1 MTKDRL
7 LSTPRRSRDLARR
20 LALAAGAFDSF
31 AFVHAHT
38 RQGLIERLAPMTL
51 RAERVLDLGT
61 ATGAAIPVL
70 RKRFPRAR
78 VFGVD
83 LSLGMLRQQP
93 RGLLS
98 RRALVCAD
106 AARLPFAERSI
117 DVVFAN
123 QLLSFTDEV
132 ADICREVGR
141 VLGDRGVFAF
151 ALLGPDSFSE
161 LRAAWSGV
169 DATAHVAS
177 FPDMHNVGDALVR
190 AGLRDPVLDVD
201 RLSLR
206 YDEPAALYRDLAA
219 VAARNSL
226 ADRARGLTSRHRL
239 EAFERALFGRGA
251 LVLELELVYGHAFG
265 GRAPGG
271 TVRISPA
278 SLSRRR

>member
-1 MTKDRL
+1 ML
-7 LSTPRRSRDLARR
+7 PSTPRRPRDLARR

-38 RQGLIERLAPMTL
+38 RQGLLERLAPMTL

-78 VFGVD
+78 VFGAD

-123 QLLSFTDEV
+123 QLLSFTDGI

-141 VLGDRGVFAF
+141 VLDDRGVFAF
-151 ALLGPDSFSE
+151 ALLGPDSFRE

-190 AGLRDPVLDVD
+190 AGLSNPVLDVD

-206 YDEPAALYRDLAA
+206 YDKPAALYRDLAA

-226 ADRARGLTSRHRL
+226 ADRARGLMSRHRL
-239 EAFERALFGRGA
+239 KAFERALFGRGT
-251 LVLELELVYGHAFG
+251 LVLELELVYGHAFA
-265 GRAPGG
+265 GRTPGG

>member
-1 MTKDRL
+1 ML
-7 LSTPRRSRDLARR
+7 PSTPRRPRDLARR

-38 RQGLIERLAPMTL
+38 RQGLLERLAPMTL

-83 LSLGMLRQQP
+83 FSLGMLRQQP

-106 AARLPFAERSI
+106 AARLPFAEHSI

-123 QLLSFTDEV
+123 QLLSFTDEI
-132 ADICREVGR
+132 AGICREVGR
-141 VLGDRGVFAF
+141 VLDDRGVFAF
-151 ALLGPDSFSE
+151 ALLGPDSFRE
-161 LRAAWSGV
+161 LRAAWSGI

-190 AGLRDPVLDVD
+190 AGLSNPVLDVD

-206 YDEPAALYRDLAA
+206 YDKPAALYRDLAA

-226 ADRARGLTSRHRL
+226 ADRARGLMSRHRL
-239 EAFERALFGRGA
+239 KAFERALFGRGT
-251 LVLELELVYGHAFG
+251 LVLELELVYGHAFA
-265 GRAPGG
+265 GRTPGG

>member
-1 MTKDRL
+1 ML
-7 LSTPRRSRDLARR
+7 PSTPRRPRDLARR

-38 RQGLIERLAPMTL
+38 RQGLLERLAPMTL

-98 RRALVCAD
+98 RRALICAD

-123 QLLSFTDEV
+123 QLLSFTDEI
-132 ADICREVGR
+132 AGICREVGR
-141 VLGDRGVFAF
+141 VLDDRGVFAF

-161 LRAAWSGV
+161 LRAACSGV
-169 DATAHVAS
+169 DSTAHVAS
-177 FPDMHNVGDALVR
+177 IPDMHNVGDALVR
-190 AGLRDPVLDVD
+190 AGLSNPVLDVD

-206 YDEPAALYRDLAA
+206 YDKPAALYRDLAA

-226 ADRARGLTSRHRL
+226 ADRARGLMSRHRL
-239 EAFERALFGRGA
+239 KTFERALFGRGT
-251 LVLELELVYGHAFG
+251 LILELELVYGHAFG
-265 GRAPGG
+265 GRRPGG

-278 SLSRRR
+278 SLGRRR